1 MRHPSGTF
9 ERCQWFS
16 HFLPNLHL
24 VIEAYEKCP
33 KIPAEG
39 ATRKEKVELKLFDT
53 EKRESVKKRA
63 KMKNSKNQVLETGGK
78 PFPLPDSRSEE
89 IEFPHFI
96 ILFDTRSSCK
106 SAEAG
111 IFSAGKTIHF
121 YGRE

>member
-1 MRHPSGTF
+1 MVGGS
-9 ERCQWFS
+9 
-16 HFLPNLHL
+16 
-24 VIEAYEKCP
+24 
-33 KIPAEG
+33 
-39 ATRKEKVELKLFDT
+39 RKRMWVLG
-53 EKRESVKKRA
+53 
-63 KMKNSKNQVLETGGK
+63 NSKNQVLETGGK